1 MKSKIKEI
9 RNVYMGL
16 QTLYETYLPKIGF
29 ALIDDLLMR
38 QQKNPKTA
46 PIYMV
51 EAFAKPGT
59 DSEAKRNRIFEK
71 TVVLPAIYDN
81 GTHYAANHRLTLEML
96 KEISDDND
104 VVEVTG
110 EYTGSIGGWG
120 ASHEYRHLAYP
131 ENYSSRS
138 SSALLLQK
146 QVQGKQEKEQI
157 QHEKTEDQLRE
168 IRIAYRGLQTLYQ
181 TYLPNV
187 DAVLIH
193 DLLMREKM
201 TSNAA
206 APFYMV
212 EMFTKAGM
220 DSEVMKSMIIEK
232 TGTRDCH

>member
-16 QTLYETYLPKIGF
+16 QTLYETYLPKVGF

-71 TVVLPAIYDN
+71 TEVLPAIYDN

-110 EYTGSIGGWG
+110 E
-120 ASHEYRHLAYP
+120 ASCIPGELF
-131 ENYSSRS
+131 
-138 SSALLLQK
+138 
-146 QVQGKQEKEQI
+146 I
-157 QHEKTEDQLRE
+157 
-168 IRIAYRGLQTLYQ
+168 
-181 TYLPNV
+181 
-187 DAVLIH
+187 
-193 DLLMREKM
+193 
-201 TSNAA
+201 
-206 APFYMV
+206 
-212 EMFTKAGM
+212 
-220 DSEVMKSMIIEK
+220 
-232 TGTRDCH
+232 

>member
-16 QTLYETYLPKIGF
+16 QTLYKTYLPKVGS

-38 QQKNPKTA
+38 QEKNPRTA

-51 EAFAKPGT
+51 EAFAMPGM
-59 DSEAKRNRIFEK
+59 DSEAKRIRIFEK
-71 TVVLPAIYDN
+71 TVVLPAICDN

-104 VVEVTG
+104 IVEVTG

-138 SSALLLQK
+138 LSSALLLQK
-146 QVQGKQEKEQI
+146 QVQKKQEKEQI

-168 IRIAYRGLQTLYQ
+168 IRIAYRGL
-181 TYLPNV
+181 
-187 DAVLIH
+187 
-193 DLLMREKM
+193 
-201 TSNAA
+201 
-206 APFYMV
+206 
-212 EMFTKAGM
+212 
-220 DSEVMKSMIIEK
+220 
-232 TGTRDCH
+232 